1 MTKANRSRGMPRRS
15 AQPATQS
22 GRSRWILIG
31 GAVGVVALAA
41 VIAIVLTLG
50 SSGGPSEPAAEPLV
64 ITGGALPD
72 LPAEGPDPA
81 VGMTLPALAGIGL
94 DGEPME
100 IGPRGG
106 AQMIVVLAHWCPHC
120 QRELPML
127 VDMIDSGDVPEGVAV
142 VGLSTA
148 IDELRGN
155 YPPSAWFEREGWQ
168 QPTLIDDANSDGLH
182 ALGLPVFP
190 GFVFVDA
197 PGQVTQRM
205 TGEIDRE
212 TLIQAME
219 VAAGG

>member
-15 AQPATQS
+15 AQPASQS
-22 GRSRWILIG
+22 NRTRWLLIG
-31 GAVGVVALAA
+31 GASGVVAVAA
-41 VIAIVLTLG
+41 VVALVLSLG
-50 SSGGPSEPAAEPLV
+50 SSGGPPEPAADPLV
-64 ITGGALPD
+64 ITGEPLPA

-81 VGMTLPALAGIGL
+81 VGMPLPGLAGIGL

-100 IGPRGG
+100 IGPADG
-106 AQMIVVLAHWCPHC
+106 ARMVVVLAHWCPHC

-127 VDMIDSGDVPEGVAV
+127 VGMIDSGEVPEDLSV

-182 ALGLPVFP
+182 ALGLPSFP

-197 PGQVTQRM
+197 QGRVTQRLR
-205 TGEIDRE
+205 GEVDRA
-212 TLIQAME
+212 TLIQAMDL
-219 VAAGG
+219 AAQS

>member
-15 AQPATQS
+15 AQRVSQS
-22 GRSRWILIG
+22 SRTRWILIG
-31 GAVGVVALAA
+31 GAIGVVAVAA
-41 VIAIVLTLG
+41 LIAVVLTLG
-50 SSGGPSEPAAEPLV
+50 SSGGPPEPAADPLV
-64 ITGGALPD
+64 ISGEPLPA

-81 VGMTLPALAGIGL
+81 VGMTLPGLAGIGL

-100 IGPRGG
+100 IGPGDG
-106 AQMIVVLAHWCPHC
+106 ARMIVVLAHWCPHC

-127 VDMIDSGDVPEGVAV
+127 VDMIDSGAVPEGLSV

-182 ALGLPVFP
+182 ALGLPSFP

-197 PGQVTQRM
+197 QGRVTQRM
-205 TGEIDRE
+205 RGEVDQA
-212 TLIQAME
+212 TLIQAMDL
-219 VAAGG
+219 AAQS